1 LVKSDVFTIKEI
13 WKWRQT
19 MFSHLFVIYFIF
31 IYFLNCKMYVFIIM
45 FDIFVIVLFLFL
57 QKTKNNFI
65 IFFCY
70 QMSRRL
76 LLIFFLGILFID
88 TDKFK
93 NTLCHLLTKRE
104 NEDDNSFTIFCYL
117 CLLFVEVPTCISLG

>member
-1 LVKSDVFTIKEI
+1 MVKSDVFTIKEI
-13 WKWRQT
+13 WKWHQT
-19 MFSHLFVIYFIF
+19 MFSRSSFCHIFYFYLFSELQNVCFYQNVWYFCYCFIF
-31 IYFLNCKMYVFIIM
+31 
-45 FDIFVIVLFLFL
+45 VLAENE
-57 QKTKNNFI
+57 NNFI

-70 QMSRRL
+70 QMSRRI
-76 LLIFFLGILFID
+76 LLIFFLGILLD